1 MILFKYEAIL
11 YNKKYEGTI
20 ESENMLRAREI
31 LLRKY
36 DKIEQLYI
44 LNKL

>member
-1 MILFKYEAIL
+1 MLLFKYEAIL
-11 YNKKYEGTI
+11 YNKKQEGTI
-20 ESENMLRAREI
+20 KAENMLRAREF

-36 DKIEQLYI
+36 DRIDQLYI